1 MAMTAVGR
9 VAGSSEVSVEMK
21 VSRAVGSSVGVGTSE
36 VKGTAP
42 SEAVLAPVKA
52 GVVVDG
58 LGVALVALGL
68 RTL

>member
-1 MAMTAVGR
+1 
-9 VAGSSEVSVEMK
+9 MK